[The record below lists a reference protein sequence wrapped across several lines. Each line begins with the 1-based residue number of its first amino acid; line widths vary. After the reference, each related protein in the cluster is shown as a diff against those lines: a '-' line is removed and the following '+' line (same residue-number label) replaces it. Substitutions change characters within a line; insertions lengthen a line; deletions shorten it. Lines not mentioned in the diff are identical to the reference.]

1 MVMVRAKCLRV
12 NSLACAAV
20 TPSLVRDHAR
30 NLNVILSAL
39 TATSDRN
46 GLVLRSRISG
56 DERKKNTNCR
66 AMFFLVPAAL
76 NSDPASMPLNE
87 LFRDEE
93 PDTSADCACA
103 VKNASKS
110 LGKSSGPM
118 PTPLSRSVSAT
129 PRGSVSQSRT
139 PTSMAPPPE
148 MA

>member
-30 NLNVILSAL
+30 NLKVILPAL

-56 DERKKNTNCR
+56 DERKKNTNRR
-66 AMFFLVPAAL
+66 AMFFLVPGAL
-76 NSDPASMPLNE
+76 NSDSASMPLNE

-93 PDTSADCACA
+93 PDTSADCCMRRKEC
-103 VKNASKS
+103 VKESRQIFRTNANA
-110 LGKSSGPM
+110 
-118 PTPLSRSVSAT
+118 LSRSVSAT

>member
-56 DERKKNTNCR
+56 DERKKNTNRR

-76 NSDPASMPLNE
+76 NSDPASMPSTNC
-87 LFRDEE
+87 FA
-93 PDTSADCACA
+93 T
-103 VKNASKS
+103 KS
-110 LGKSSGPM
+110 PIPV
-118 PTPLSRSVSAT
+118 PTVH
-129 PRGSVSQSRT
+129 
-139 PTSMAPPPE
+139 AP
-148 MA
+148 